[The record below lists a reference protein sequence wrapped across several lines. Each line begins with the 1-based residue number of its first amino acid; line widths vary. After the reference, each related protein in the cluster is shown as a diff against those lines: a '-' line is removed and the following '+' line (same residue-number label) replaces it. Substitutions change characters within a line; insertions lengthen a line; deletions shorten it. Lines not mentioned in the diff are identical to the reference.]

1 MVIIMKTCKD
11 CEFYKPIDETKG
23 NCFGHEVPADQ
34 NAEECPQKAFQ
45 PKDE

>member
-1 MVIIMKTCKD
+1 MKTYKD
-11 CEFYKPIDETKG
+11 CKFYKPIDETKG
-23 NCFGHEVPADQ
+23 NCFGHEVSADQ